1 MFFPRWIVEHLF
13 YRTALSCCFC
23 YFNSK
28 EVPLAKQICKS
39 SNKSWALKVNHHTLN
54 VHRNIW
60 KWFTELQNKKT
71 EAATRGVLRN
81 VSKFTGKQLCQSLF
95 LIKLQVAKKENLAQV
110 FSCEFYE
117 ISKSNFFTEHLWA
130 TASKSRKRKS
140 IPRDYLQRTNLKLL
154 ILYKAERRSCYCRR
168 QWSY

>member
-81 VSKFTGKQLCQSLF
+81 FSKFTGKQLCQSLF
-95 LIKLQVAKKENLAQV
+95 FNKVAGL
-110 FSCEFYE
+110 SP
-117 ISKSNFFTEHLWA
+117 A
-130 TASKSRKRKS
+130 TLLRKRLWHWCFAVNFSKF
-140 IPRDYLQRTNLKLL
+140 RRTPVF
-154 ILYKAERRSCYCRR
+154 IERL
-168 QWSY
+168 